1 MNAWGWHRP
10 AGPVFGVGGEVLECP
25 ESLRLLVATDSD
37 EIARSL
43 QHLLAV
49 RGHDLVITGSS
60 AEALA
65 ALQKSR
71 PDVVLIDE
79 AVCPAEKPELPRRLR
94 ESLRASRWVP
104 ALLMAT
110 TPPEPAHCVEWGI
123 DDWLAKPI
131 EPRQL
136 LTRMNLLG
144 VGLALQRRLLEVHR
158 FQTLFDHVLEGIIA
172 TDTQGIVESF
182 NPAAE
187 RIFGYRAEE
196 VVGRNVSMLMPLPD
210 AHRHDAYM
218 GRYQATGEPTV
229 MGRGR
234 DIYGK
239 RKDGTL
245 VPLFISLTEMEWLGR
260 KHFVAV
266 VEDISERKRQ
276 EHLLARTVK
285 ELEAYQKRVEEA
297 HETARALVDR
307 MIKRG
312 RPDDPLLEWK
322 LQPAE
327 AFSGDVVLSARSPDE
342 RLFVFVADAMGH
354 GLAAAVSLLP
364 VVDIF
369 YAMVNKA
376 FPPAKIVTEMNAR
389 LGTALPRG
397 RFVAAALFAVDPVRR
412 TLEVWNGGMPSPLI
426 LAADGASHILH
437 SRHVALGILEPE
449 QFDATTEIFTWQPE
463 SFLIA
468 YSDGLLEATGVSG
481 EAFGFQRL
489 REAAQA
495 ARGQSP
501 FPAILAALEKH
512 LAGHTPHDDI
522 SLAVIHLP

>member
-1 MNAWGWHRP
+1 MNAWGWHPP
-10 AGPVFGVGGEVLECP
+10 AGPVFGVGGEVLECAQ
-25 ESLRLLVATDSD
+25 SLRLLLATDSE

-49 RGHDLVITGSS
+49 RGHDLLITGST
-60 AEALA
+60 AEALSA
-65 ALQKSR
+65 FQKSS
-71 PDVVLIDE
+71 PDVVLLDE
-79 AVCPAEKPELPRRLR
+79 TVCPPENPELPRRMR
-94 ESLRASRWVP
+94 ESLRANRWVP
-104 ALLMAT
+104 ALLLAT
-110 TPPEPAHCVEWGI
+110 MPPEPERCVDWGI

-136 LTRMNLLG
+136 LTRINLLG
-144 VGLALQRRLLEVHR
+144 VGLALQRRLLEMHR

-172 TDTQGIVESF
+172 TDTQGIVETF

-218 GRYQATGEPTV
+218 GRYVATGEPTV

-276 EHLLARTVK
+276 EHLLARTMK
-285 ELEAYQKRVEEA
+285 ELEAYQERVEQEY
-297 HETARALVDR
+297 ETTRALVDC

-312 RPDDPLLEWK
+312 HPDDPLLEWK
-322 LQPAE
+322 LLPAE
-327 AFSGDVVLSARSPDE
+327 AFSGDVVLSARSPE
-342 RLFVFVADAMGH
+342 GRLFVFVADAMGH

-369 YAMVNKA
+369 YAMVNKG
-376 FPPAKIVTEMNAR
+376 FPPAEIVKEMNAR
-389 LGTALPRG
+389 LGTALPTG
-397 RFVAAALFAVDPVRR
+397 RFLAAALFAVDPASR
-412 TLEVWNGGMPSPLI
+412 TLEVWNGGMPSQLI
-426 LAADGASHILH
+426 ITPDGASHILH
-437 SRHVALGILEPE
+437 GKHVALGILKPE
-449 QFDATTEIFTWQPE
+449 QFDAATEIFTWQPG
-463 SFLIA
+463 SFLVA
-468 YSDGLLEATGVSG
+468 FSDGILEATSRSG
-481 EAFGFQRL
+481 EAFGFHRL
-489 REAAQA
+489 REAAA
-495 ARGQSP
+495 AAPGQSP
-501 FPAILAALEKH
+501 FAAILTALEKH
-512 LAGHTPHDDI
+512 LAGKTPHDDI